1 MNEELL
7 VTIGKSI
14 TASMLIILTLLI
26 AASVILSFRLKIKK
40 KKIMRETG
48 WSEEEFERQLI
59 WQKFLNK

>member
-14 TASMLIILTLLI
+14 TASILIILTLLI
-26 AASVILSFRLKIKK
+26 VASAILGFRLKTKK

-48 WSEEEFERQLI
+48 WSEEEFERQLV